1 MSNDAQPII
10 VKRIKKHG
18 HAGHHGGAWKV
29 AYADFVTAMM
39 AFFLMMWL
47 VGSTT
52 KEQKAALSEYFTA
65 PSEVEGSSPHPTSHP
80 TSIQG
85 PGGASTSMIQMGGA
99 LNLESERA
107 QPIKSEPGDAK
118 TFKEKEADKD
128 KDKDKDGKGG
138 SIDAMTAEQVARN
151 AEQKR
156 LEALRDELT
165 IAIGATQALAPY
177 KDQLLIDL
185 TPEGLR
191 IQIIDEENRP
201 MFDRGSKRLQ
211 SYSTDIL
218 GEIGKIINAVPNKIS
233 ISGHTD
239 AAPYTGTP
247 DYTNWELSA
256 DRANAAR
263 RALIAGGMDEKKIAR
278 IVGLASSVPFTKA
291 DPYAPSNR
299 RISIIVM
306 NRDLEVSISNEQSQS
321 TPVPGDT
328 AAPATDFVA
337 PATPASAQGQG
348 DAAPKDAFIEGDP
361 AAPTDAAPKPTPAPA
376 DGDLFVR

>member
-18 HAGHHGGAWKV
+18 HAAHHGGAWKV

-80 TSIQG
+80 TSVQG

-138 SIDAMTAEQVARN
+138 TVDAMTAEQVARA
-151 AEQKR
+151 AELKR
-156 LEALRDELT
+156 LEELKDELT

-239 AAPYTGTP
+239 AAPYAGTP

-306 NRDLEVSISNEQSQS
+306 NRDLEVSISNEESLP
-321 TPVPGDT
+321 TPVSGDT
-328 AAPATDFVA
+328 AAPATDSVT
-337 PATPASAQGQG
+337 PATPAPAQGQG
-348 DAAPKDAFIEGDP
+348 DTAPKDAFIESDP
-361 AAPTDAAPKPTPAPA
+361 AAPVDAAPTPAPA
-376 DGDLFVR
+376 TDDPFVR

>member
-18 HAGHHGGAWKV
+18 HGGHHGGAWKV

-80 TSIQG
+80 TSVQG
-85 PGGASTSMIQMGGA
+85 PGGASTSMIEMGGA

-118 TFKEKEADKD
+118 TFKENEADKD

-138 SIDAMTAEQVARN
+138 TVDAMTAEQIART

-156 LEALRDELT
+156 LEALKDELT

-306 NRDLEVSISNEQSQS
+306 NRDLEVSISNEQSLP
-321 TPVPGDT
+321 TPVSGDT
-328 AAPATDFVA
+328 
-337 PATPASAQGQG
+337 
-348 DAAPKDAFIEGDP
+348 AAPKDAFIEGDP
-361 AAPTDAAPKPTPAPA
+361 AAPADAAPKPTPAPA

>member
-1 MSNDAQPII
+1 
-10 VKRIKKHG
+10 
-18 HAGHHGGAWKV
+18 
-29 AYADFVTAMM
+29 
-39 AFFLMMWL
+39 
-47 VGSTT
+47 
-52 KEQKAALSEYFTA
+52 
-65 PSEVEGSSPHPTSHP
+65 
-80 TSIQG
+80 
-85 PGGASTSMIQMGGA
+85 MIQMGGA

-107 QPIKSEPGDAK
+107 QPIKSEPGEAK

-128 KDKDKDGKGG
+128 KDKDGQGG
-138 SIDAMTAEQVARN
+138 SIDAMTAEQVARA
-151 AEQKR
+151 AELER
-156 LEALRDELT
+156 LEELKDELT

-201 MFDRGSKRLQ
+201 MFDRGSMRLQ
-211 SYSTDIL
+211 SYSTEIL

-306 NRDLEVSISNEQSQS
+306 NRDLEVSISNEESLP
-321 TPVPGDT
+321 TPVSGDT
-328 AAPATDFVA
+328 TAPATDSVA
-337 PATPASAQGQG
+337 PATPAPAQGQG
-348 DAAPKDAFIEGDP
+348 DTAPQDAFIESYP
-361 AAPTDAAPKPTPAPA
+361 AAPVDAAPTPAPA
-376 DGDLFVR
+376 TDDPFVR